1 MSTDELAHIRRP
13 YQKYFLTEDEA
24 GTDPLALFARWLK
37 DALGS
42 GGVDPNAMT
51 LSTADLKGRVSSRIV
66 LLKEL
71 RGRDFV
77 FYTNYGG
84 RKAQQLAEN
93 PRAALLFFWP
103 SVERQVHIEG
113 PVRKVSREE
122 SEAYFRIRPFDSQIG
137 ALASRQSEVL
147 AGRIDLEREYA
158 RLENLYRGKEVPLP
172 EDWGGYALTAERME
186 FWQGR
191 PSRLHDRILF
201 ESTAGPGETPAWT
214 RSRLSP

>member
-1 MSTDELAHIRRP
+1 MSSDDLAHIRRP

-24 GTDPLALFARWLK
+24 GSDPLALFDRWLK
-37 DALGS
+37 EALTS
-42 GGVDPNAMT
+42 GTIDPNAMT
-51 LSTADLKGRVSSRIV
+51 LSTSDAEGRVSSRIV

-71 RGRDFV
+71 RGADFV
-77 FYTNYGG
+77 FYTNYEG
-84 RKAQQLAEN
+84 RKARQLAAN

-103 SVERQVHIEG
+103 AVERQVHIEG
-113 PVRKVSREE
+113 KVRKVSREE
-122 SEAYFRIRPFDSQIG
+122 SEAYFRVRPFESQIG
-137 ALASRQSEVL
+137 AMASHQSEVL
-147 AGRIDLEREYA
+147 SGRIDLEREYA

-172 EDWGGYALTAERME
+172 ENWGGYALTAERIE

-201 ESTAGPGETPAWT
+201 EAVSRTGEAVVWK